1 MTTDK
6 AYLGLYLDLGLH
18 WHQRITFGTSL
29 IVHWEGSAGSI
40 PGHAAK
46 IPHASWPKNQNINNR
61 SNTVTNSIKAL
72 KMVLMK
78 NIFKERITFI
88 EN

>member
-1 MTTDK
+1 
-6 AYLGLYLDLGLH
+6 LDLGSH

-29 IVHWEGSAGSI
+29 TVHWEGSAGSI

>member
-6 AYLGLYLDLGLH
+6 AYLGLYLDLGSH

-46 IPHASWPKNQNINNR
+46 IPHASWPKNKNINNR